1 MIVRLPG
8 GTAIAVAI
16 ALAGLLG
23 REPALAQATAVASFS
38 ATTTISN
45 TALTVGQINGLDFG
59 VVTPGT
65 PSTIG
70 PKSALAGKFVLH
82 GVKNSEIQV
91 TFALPTVLQA
101 GTRTMPISFADDAV
115 AGKMGCHRN
124 QDQQVNCTTYTP
136 STTLI
141 ARIRNNA
148 PPQNTFYV
156 WIGGK
161 VSPAA
166 GQLPGLY
173 TGVVTM
179 SAVYTGN

>member
-1 MIVRLPG
+1 MIGRRSVIRAG
-8 GTAIAVAI
+8 VAV
-16 ALAGLLG
+16 LGLLVP
-23 REPALAQATAVASFS
+23 RWALAQASAVASFT
-38 ATTTISN
+38 ATTTVDN

-65 PSTIG
+65 PTTIG
-70 PKSALAGKFVLH
+70 PKNALAGKFVIH
-82 GVKNSEIQV
+82 GVKNAEIQIAF
-91 TFALPTVLQA
+91 TLPTVLQT
-101 GTRTMPISFADDAV
+101 GIRTMPISFADDPV
-115 AGKMGCHRN
+115 AGKMGCTRN

-136 STTLI
+136 STVLI

-161 VSPAA
+161 VSPAV
-166 GQLPGLY
+166 GQQPGTY

>member
-1 MIVRLPG
+1 MICRRSVIRAG
-8 GTAIAVAI
+8 VA
-16 ALAGLLG
+16 ALALLAP
-23 REPALAQATAVASFS
+23 RWALAQASAVASFS
-38 ATTTISN
+38 ATTTVDN

-65 PSTIG
+65 PTTIG
-70 PKSALAGKFVLH
+70 PKNALAGKFVIH
-82 GVKNSEIQV
+82 GVKNSEIQIAF
-91 TFALPTVLQA
+91 TLPTVLQT
-101 GTRTMPISFADDAV
+101 GIRTMPISFADDPV
-115 AGKMGCHRN
+115 AGKMGCTRN
-124 QDQQVNCTTYTP
+124 QDQQANCTTYTP
-136 STTLI
+136 STVLI

-161 VSPAA
+161 VSPAV
-166 GQLPGLY
+166 GQQPGTY